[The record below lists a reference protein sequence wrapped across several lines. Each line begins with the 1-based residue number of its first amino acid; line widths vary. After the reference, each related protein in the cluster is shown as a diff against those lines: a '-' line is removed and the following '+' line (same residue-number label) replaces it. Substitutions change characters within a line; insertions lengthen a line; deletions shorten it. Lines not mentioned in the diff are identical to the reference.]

1 MMKRL
6 KDILEKG
13 VDGLYDLNPVLLE
26 GVVINDEVYPEYG
39 TIEILGYVKNKQNQS
54 RRIISPEGIS
64 PCLGAFTHGYAH
76 GYIKDDDRIRRL
88 TPREFFRLMGLDEK
102 EIDTIQGT
110 RISETQQYKLAGNSI
125 VVNVLEDVFKRLLVH

>member
-1 MMKRL
+1 MKRL

-13 VDGLYDLNPVLLE
+13 VDDSYDLNPVLLE
-26 GVVINDEVYPEYG
+26 GAVINDESYPEYG
-39 TIEILGYVKNKQNQS
+39 MIEILGYVKNKQNQS

-88 TPREFFRLMGLDEK
+88 TPREFFRLMGLK
-102 EIDTIQGT
+102 EEEINIIQGT